1 MSVKLDENWTFKD
14 IKNNI
19 EALKNQY
26 VGLLASFSYF
36 EKKQRN
42 IIIQRSKANIMN
54 FRKIQ
59 IWQRERLWEVLNDDF
74 SIEEF
79 KKLQ

>member
-1 MSVKLDENWTFKD
+1 MNVKLDENWTFKD

-42 IIIQRSKANIMN
+42 MIIQRSKANIMN

>member
-42 IIIQRSKANIMN
+42 MVIQKSKANIMN

>member
-42 IIIQRSKANIMN
+42 MVIQRSKANIMN

>member
-42 IIIQRSKANIMN
+42 MIIQRSKANIMN

>member
-1 MSVKLDENWTFKD
+1 MNVKLDENWTFKD

-26 VGLLASFSYF
+26 MGLLASFSYF

-42 IIIQRSKANIMN
+42 MIIQRSKTNIMN

>member
-1 MSVKLDENWTFKD
+1 MSVRLDENWTFKD

-42 IIIQRSKANIMN
+42 MIIQKSKANIMN

>member
-1 MSVKLDENWTFKD
+1 MSVRLDENWTFKD

-26 VGLLASFSYF
+26 MGLLASFSYF

-42 IIIQRSKANIMN
+42 MIIQRSKANIMN

>member
-42 IIIQRSKANIMN
+42 IIIQKSKANIMN

>member
-1 MSVKLDENWTFKD
+1 MSVRLDENWTFKD

-26 VGLLASFSYF
+26 TGLLASFSYF

-42 IIIQRSKANIMN
+42 IIIQKSKANIMN

>member
-1 MSVKLDENWTFKD
+1 MSVRLDENWTFKD

-42 IIIQRSKANIMN
+42 MIIQRSKANIMN

>member
-26 VGLLASFSYF
+26 MGLLASFSYF

-42 IIIQRSKANIMN
+42 AIIQRSKANIMN